1 MRPCRPELTHPPT
14 YHTNTHTHTPSH
26 THTRTHT
33 RPANEGMVRTTVSPH
48 HTHTHTHAHTH
59 TQKNTHT
66 NTHTRPANEGMV
78 RTTVSPHRRVQS
90 RRRPASRAAV
100 AAGPFEGRLL
110 PVLGCPPLGTLLLR
124 RTRPTA
130 SHTCV
135 CACVCCLCV
144 RV

>member
-59 TQKNTHT
+59 TQI